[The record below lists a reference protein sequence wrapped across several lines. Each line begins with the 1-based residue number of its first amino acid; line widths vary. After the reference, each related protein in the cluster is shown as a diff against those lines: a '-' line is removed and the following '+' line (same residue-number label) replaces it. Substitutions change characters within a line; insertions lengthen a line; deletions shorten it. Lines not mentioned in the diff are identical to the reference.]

1 MSKKEKQKLDENGN
15 QVKRKRLPGWAIA
28 LIVFAVIVAIVGC
41 TLLGVFWDIWF
52 TEQTDSNLGQ
62 FYKPFGHS
70 PLTIEKESD
79 SIYMDYTDHFTQFSD
94 EIEKAM
100 EPDATDDEKA
110 LAAYIIYRV
119 GCLSNAT
126 ATEKAKYSIGGGDAS
141 GTLSINKDTYNV
153 GGKMNMTSTYYT
165 IMNSKDGQKMPTSL
179 DRAGIDAFKANNET
193 YVAYE
198 EYTQI
203 PADGIWSD
211 DPSLVDTGNMVI
223 RAILPF
229 ARRIIETPE
238 GKITWSGNAQ
248 SAVITPESATG
259 EFKGTAGEFK
269 KQTKEEVIEESK
281 YLRDYSDPSWFDIY
295 GLTAPDLSLHVIT
308 PKTILGSTVEITKLD
323 GVTVDGKSAPYYSVK
338 FKVDTETY
346 RFTDESPTRYAE
358 ALYRMYVP
366 DMIFDYVDDYSYYYD
381 KLEVEMTVFENGYV
395 RTWSTNERWVMQGS
409 FSVFALKLAAQIAAE
424 TFSTEAY
431 CYEHDTIMQGF
442 VNRWIG
448 DHKHADAPMNEL
460 PFYNQLKDYEQQ
472 PYGTY
477 R

>member
-1 MSKKEKQKLDENGN
+1 MCKKKEQVLDENGN
-15 QVKRKRLPGWAIA
+15 KVKSKRLPGWAIA
-28 LIVFAVIVAIVGC
+28 LIVFALIIAIIGC

-62 FYKPFGHS
+62 FYKPFGYS
-70 PLTIEKESD
+70 PVTTAVESD
-79 SIYMDYTDHFTQFSD
+79 SIYVDYTDHFAQFSA
-94 EIEKAM
+94 EIERAM
-100 EPDATDDEKA
+100 EPDATDEEKA

-126 ATEKAKYSIGGGDAS
+126 ATEKAKYSIGGGEAK
-141 GTLSINKDTYNV
+141 GTLSINKDVYNV
-153 GGKMNMTSTYYT
+153 GGGMNMTSTYYT
-165 IMNSKDGQKMPTSL
+165 LLDSKDGHKIPASI

-203 PADGIWSD
+203 PADGIWAD
-211 DPSLVDTGNMVI
+211 DDALVDTGNMVI
-223 RAILPF
+223 RSILPF

-238 GKITWSGNAQ
+238 GKVTWSGNAQ

-259 EFKGTAGEFK
+259 DFSGTSGEFK
-269 KQTKEEVIEESK
+269 RQTKEEVIEESK
-281 YLRDYSDPSWFDIY
+281 YLRDYSDPNWYDIY

-308 PKTILGSTVEITKLD
+308 PKTILGSTVEITKQEGFGID
-323 GVTVDGKSAPYYSVK
+323 GEVAVYYSVK

-358 ALYRMYVP
+358 ALYMMYVP
-366 DMIFDYVDDYSYYYD
+366 EMIFDYVDDYSYYYD
-381 KLEVEMTVFENGYV
+381 KLDVEMTVFENGYV
-395 RTWSTNERWVMQGS
+395 RTWSTDERWVMQGS
-409 FSVFALKLAAQIAAE
+409 FSVLGLKLAAQIAAE

-448 DHKHADAPMNEL
+448 DHKHADVPMSEL
-460 PFYNQLKDYEQQ
+460 PFYEQLKDYDPE

>member
-1 MSKKEKQKLDENGN
+1 MRKKEKQKLDENGN
-15 QVKRKRLPGWAIA
+15 KVKRKRLPGWAIA

-70 PLTIEKESD
+70 PLTIERESD
-79 SIYMDYTDHFTQFSD
+79 SIYMDYTDHFAQFSD

-358 ALYRMYVP
+358 ALYMMYVP

-395 RTWSTNERWVMQGS
+395 RTWSTNERWVMQGG
-409 FSVFALKLAAQIAAE
+409 FSVFGLKLGAQIAAE